1 MRMFVGGSRSDSRS
15 TRPAWRTG
23 RDWAAIWSLEPVCQ
37 TVQRATGDM
46 GAAVVSPSGIEDA
59 MSGSIACVQQVLAV
73 EASEGEASRCDVC
86 GCQVEKEH
94 VARWL
99 LLLLEL

>member
-1 MRMFVGGSRSDSRS
+1 MQADVCWWWQVRFEEHEGRRG
-15 TRPAWRTG
+15 PTG
-23 RDWAAIWSLEPVCQ
+23 EDWAAIWRLEPVCQ

-73 EASEGEASRCDVC
+73 AGSEG
-86 GCQVEKEH
+86 
-94 VARWL
+94 
-99 LLLLEL
+99 